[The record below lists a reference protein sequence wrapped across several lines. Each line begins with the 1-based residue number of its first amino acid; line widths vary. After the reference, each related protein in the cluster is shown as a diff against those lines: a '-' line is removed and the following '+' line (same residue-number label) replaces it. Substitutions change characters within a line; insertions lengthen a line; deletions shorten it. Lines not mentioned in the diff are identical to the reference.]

1 MRKSNS
7 LSDTKQVCLVLN
19 PNSKNS
25 VVLGQSFSETR
36 HGLCLSVLW
45 NTLETRVSIQRGR
58 KLGYA
63 LLMKTDYEE
72 TSNLKKIH
80 VKD

>member
-1 MRKSNS
+1 M
-7 LSDTKQVCLVLN
+7 VLN